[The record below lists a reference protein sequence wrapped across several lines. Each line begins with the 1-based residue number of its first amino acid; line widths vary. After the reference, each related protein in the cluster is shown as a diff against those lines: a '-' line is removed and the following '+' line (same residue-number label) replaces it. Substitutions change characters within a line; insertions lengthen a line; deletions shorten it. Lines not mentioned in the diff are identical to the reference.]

1 MIYGVLNLEIEIKT
15 SEITFLADAAVDQR
29 SQYLPDY

>member
-15 SEITFLADAAVDQR
+15 STFLADAAVGQR